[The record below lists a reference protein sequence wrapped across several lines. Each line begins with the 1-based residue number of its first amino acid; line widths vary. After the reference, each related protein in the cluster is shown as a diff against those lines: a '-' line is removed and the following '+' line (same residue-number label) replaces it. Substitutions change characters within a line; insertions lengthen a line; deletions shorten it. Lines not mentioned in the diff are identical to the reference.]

1 VFKNVMVYRLAP
13 TWSATLEQIEEALDK
28 ARFVPC
34 GATQEKSI
42 GWTEPRGQAHA
53 SLAEAVA
60 GHYLLKLMIETKAV
74 PAAVLKRKA
83 QERAAQIEA
92 ATGRKPGKKETKELR
107 EELKQTLLPMAFTKQ
122 SSVMVWID
130 PQARLLV
137 VDAGSQG
144 KADEVTTCLVKS
156 LDGLALEL
164 LQTTTSAS
172 VAMSEWLT
180 SGEAP
185 QGFSIDRE
193 CELKSTDEEKSVVK
207 YARHPLDIEEVRQH
221 IAAGKQPT
229 KLALTWNDRMS
240 FLLTE
245 NFQIKKL
252 NFLDVVFEGTA
263 KDDEGFDTDAAIAT
277 GEMSGMLPELLLAL
291 GGELQVVAL
300 AMQATEGAAV
310 RKLGEGAGGEAVAV
324 EADAPF

>member
-1 VFKNVMVYRLAP
+1 MVYRIAP
-13 TWSATLEQIEEALDK
+13 AWSATLEQIEEALDK

-53 SLAEAVA
+53 ALAEAVA

-164 LQTTTSAS
+164 LQTSTSAS

-180 SGEAP
+180 NGEAP

-229 KLALTWNDRMS
+229 KLALTWNDRVS

-245 NFQIKKL
+245 NFQVKKL

-277 GEMSGMLPELLLAL
+277 GEMSRLLPELLLAL
-291 GGELQVVAL
+291 GGELQVVAQAAAPTASGTGNHGVPEL
-300 AMQATEGAAV
+300 AA
-310 RKLGEGAGGEAVAV
+310 
-324 EADAPF
+324 ADAPF

>member
-1 VFKNVMVYRLAP
+1 MVYRIAP
-13 TWSATLEQIEEALDK
+13 AWSATLQQIEEALDQ

-34 GATQEKSI
+34 GATQEKSL
-42 GWTEPRGQAHA
+42 GWVEPRGQAHA
-53 SLAEAVA
+53 ALVEAVA
-60 GHYLLKLMIETKAV
+60 GHYLLKLMVETKAV

-83 QERAAQIEA
+83 QERAEQIEA
-92 ATGRKPGKKETKELR
+92 STGRKPGKKETKELR
-107 EELKQTLLPMAFTKQ
+107 EEAKQSLLPMAFTKQ
-122 SSVMVWID
+122 SSVTVWID

-164 LQTTTSAS
+164 LQTSTSAS

-180 SGEAP
+180 TGEAP
-185 QGFSIDRE
+185 QGFSVDRE

-221 IAAGKQPT
+221 IAVGKQPT
-229 KLALTWNDRMS
+229 KLALTWDGRVS

-245 NFQIKKL
+245 NFEIKKL

-263 KDDEGFDTDAAIAT
+263 KEDDGFDTDAAIAT
-277 GEMSGMLPELLLAL
+277 GEMSRLLPQLLEAL
-291 GGELQVVAL
+291 GGELVV
-300 AMQATEGAAV
+300 GSAV
-310 RKLGEGAGGEAVAV
+310 REMVPKVVPDAA

>member
-1 VFKNVMVYRLAP
+1 MVYRIAP
-13 TWSATLEQIEEALDK
+13 TWSATLEQIEEALDQ
-28 ARFVPC
+28 ARFVAC
-34 GATQEKSI
+34 GATQEKSV
-42 GWTEPRGQAHA
+42 GWIEPRGQAHA
-53 SLAEAVA
+53 PLAEAVA
-60 GHYLLKLMIETKAV
+60 GHYLLKLMVETKAV

-107 EELKQTLLPMAFTKQ
+107 EEAKLSLLPMAFSKQ
-122 SSVMVWID
+122 ATVTVWID

-144 KADEVTTCLVKS
+144 KADEVITCLVKS

-185 QGFSIDRE
+185 AGFSVDRE

-221 IAAGKQPT
+221 IAVGKQPT
-229 KLALTWNDRMS
+229 KLALTWNDRVS

-277 GEMSGMLPELLLAL
+277 GEMSQLLPQLLLAL
-291 GGELQVVAL
+291 GGEMQVAQAGGS
-300 AMQATEGAAV
+300 AMPARGI
-310 RKLGEGAGGEAVAV
+310 GEGGEGGEGKGGVAELA